1 MSLRLRYY
9 HTGPAIARLLDDLD
23 PSWKDRFVARNMWL
37 EDALAEATGLDA
49 AERMAFRAA
58 DERFDTA
65 AQVGRSRMMIARLQA
80 QRRARVDSVLATPGV
95 LLVVRA
101 ESLPGRNFSMCGF
114 DPQNLLQVTQHVR
127 LQTRWW
133 RPCGGGP
140 TYIELN
146 VPSVHDAE
154 RGTLSGVIGAAEEIT
169 ITAAGVQVV
178 LPRDGQTLRDLRTV
192 KLVAPRASIEA
203 VRADISR
210 HGRVLTVIPKRAP

>member
-1 MSLRLRYY
+1 
-9 HTGPAIARLLDDLD
+9 
-23 PSWKDRFVARNMWL
+23 
-37 EDALAEATGLDA
+37 
-49 AERMAFRAA
+49 
-58 DERFDTA
+58 
-65 AQVGRSRMMIARLQA
+65 MMIARLQA

-140 TYIELN
+140 TYVELN